1 MSSKNKQKYI
11 QSLYRKKNRAKE
23 AIFIAEGRKTIE
35 LIIDSEFEIVELFGL
50 DASATY
56 VEQYQGRFTEISQKE
71 LSQLSQLQ
79 HPDDGLALVRIPNK
93 TPDFDQFNEL
103 VVYLDRLN
111 DPGNLGTILRLCE
124 WFGCQTLLVNK
135 GTTDVYQ
142 PKVVQ
147 ASMGALAF
155 VDVFEVDNN
164 CLDVLKTK
172 GYTVATTAMQG
183 KNIFELERLSS
194 KTVLILGNEANG
206 ISDELFEKADQTL
219 SIPKDAKSASESLNV
234 AMACGILLAEFSRLS
249 RF

>member
-35 LIIDSEFEIVELFGL
+35 LIINSDFEIVELYGL
-50 DASATY
+50 DASAAY
-56 VEQYQGRFTEISQKE
+56 LEHFQGDFQHISHKE

-79 HPDDGLALVRIPNK
+79 HPDDGLALIKMPSK
-93 TPDFDQFNEL
+93 TPRFDQFDEL
-103 VVYLDRLN
+103 IIYLDRLN

-124 WFGCQTLLVNK
+124 WFGCRTLFINK

-142 PKVVQ
+142 SKVVQ

-155 VDVFEVDNN
+155 VEVFEVEND
-164 CLDVLKTK
+164 CLDTLKTK
-172 GYTVATTAMQG
+172 GYTIAATSMDG
-183 KNIFELERLSS
+183 ENIFELEKINP

-206 ISDELFEKADQTL
+206 ISDELFEKSDSKF
-219 SIPKDAKSASESLNV
+219 SIPKDVNSASESLNV
-234 AMACGILLAEFSRLS
+234 AMACGIFLAEFARLK
-249 RF
+249 